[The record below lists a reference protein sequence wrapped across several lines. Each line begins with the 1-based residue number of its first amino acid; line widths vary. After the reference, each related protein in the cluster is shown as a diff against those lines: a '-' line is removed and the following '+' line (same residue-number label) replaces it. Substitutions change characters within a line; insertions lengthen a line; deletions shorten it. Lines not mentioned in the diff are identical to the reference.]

1 MTEDDKILI
10 NAYVDNETTAEESNY
25 IEKLIETN
33 TDAYEYLNL
42 IKKANIEID
51 SFFEETKNIEVLQ
64 KVSVSNKPSLF
75 GTLVSKL
82 LAKSDGNSKRNFL
95 SSLKDFFTQPQLIG
109 STSLGLLLAL
119 SVLFIS
125 YQDVDE
131 VSDINFDNNLYIFNI
146 STERSGV
153 MKSFEE
159 ILKDVVFEMNEM
171 SIDKSQLVIDE
182 NVFYLYINENS
193 DLACIS
199 GIILDVSTKMEKNFE
214 FCLD

>member
-1 MTEDDKILI
+1 MTENDKILI
-10 NAYVDNETTAEESNY
+10 NAYIDNETTSEESNY

-51 SFFEETKNIEVLQ
+51 SFFEETKNIEVSQ
-64 KVSVSNKPSLF
+64 KVSVLNKP
-75 GTLVSKL
+75 
-82 LAKSDGNSKRNFL
+82 SDGNSKRDFL

-131 VSDINFDNNLYIFNI
+131 VSDINFDNNFYIFNI
-146 STERSGV
+146 STERSGL

-182 NVFYLYINENS
+182 NVFYLYINENN